1 MSTFRKNDKY
11 KVKCFE
17 TEKDKVKDV
26 PHCCEIGI
34 LPKRLEQLGI
44 LCVGKTG
51 AGKTNCILEIFTNP
65 NLLGG
70 FVKPKDMFLY
80 SALTPDKNITKTL
93 KIPQKNIIT
102 DWEEIDVKNHLKK
115 IEDKTKKD
123 WHNAP
128 YTLLIFDD
136 VLQKKQF
143 LRSGTMANLVST
155 HRHLKLMYV
164 IMVQMYRSVAPVV
177 RTNCSYII
185 YFAGSEMENQKLA
198 DEQLPA
204 FMKKKKFLQLIEFAT
219 KEPYSFMSINNR
231 APHDKQVRKGFNMII
246 N

>member
-1 MSTFRKNDKY
+1 MSKY
-11 KVKCFE
+11 KVKVYN
-17 TEKDKVKDV
+17 TEKDKRKETDY
-26 PHCCEIGI
+26 PRACQLEIF
-34 LPKRLEQLGI
+34 PKKPEQLGI

-51 AGKTNCILEIFTNP
+51 AGKTNCILEIFSNP

-102 DWEEIDVKNHLKK
+102 SWEEIDVKNHLKK

-123 WHNAP
+123 WNSAP

-136 VLQKKQF
+136 VLQKKKF

-185 YFAGSEMENQKLA
+185 YFAGSEMENQKLC

-204 FMKKKKFLQLIEFAT
+204 FMKKKRFLQLIEFST
-219 KEPYSFMSINNR
+219 KEPYSFMTINNR
-231 APHDKQVRKGFNMII
+231 APHDKQVRKGFNVVI